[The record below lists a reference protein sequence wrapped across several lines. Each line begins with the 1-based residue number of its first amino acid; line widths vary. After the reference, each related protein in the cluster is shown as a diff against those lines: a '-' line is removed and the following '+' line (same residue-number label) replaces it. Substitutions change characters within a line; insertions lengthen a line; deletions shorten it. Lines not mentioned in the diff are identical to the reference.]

1 MKYCRTLV
9 AQGLLA
15 DPATKLEMT
24 RQRCWEDPPQR
35 IGEPDLCVWH
45 AAIRLIDTLVGSH
58 KGHYVN
64 PHTWTIGGT
73 FESTFILPKPAN
85 AGNTRPRKRR
95 AAKPGRKARAG
106 SASRKSTTKPT
117 RPQLTE
123 EEKRELS
130 RVHAR
135 ENRERRKKLGLCKDC
150 PNKVNQGQIRCTDCA
165 QKHNKARQAQRE

>member
-1 MKYCRTLV
+1 MLPYQPAGPCTADLYRARNALNDTR
-9 AQGLLA
+9 LA
-15 DPATKLEMT
+15 
-24 RQRCWEDPPQR
+24 
-35 IGEPDLCVWH
+35 
-45 AAIRLIDTLVGSH
+45 SH
-58 KGHYVN
+58 KGCYVN
-64 PHTWTIGGT
+64 PHTWAVGGT
-73 FESTFILPKPAN
+73 FEFTFILPKPAN

-150 PNKVNQGQIRCTDCA
+150 PNKVNQGQTRCTDCA